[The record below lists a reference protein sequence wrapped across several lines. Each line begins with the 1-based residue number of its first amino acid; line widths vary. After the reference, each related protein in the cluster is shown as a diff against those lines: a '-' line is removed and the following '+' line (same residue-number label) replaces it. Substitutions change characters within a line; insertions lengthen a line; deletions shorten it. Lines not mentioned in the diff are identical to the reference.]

1 MIKGRCL
8 CEDVVFEIDPE
19 GIVLFNNCYCKKCQ
33 RNSGVGFVS
42 QLQVVRSHFRWLS
55 GEGNMQLF
63 ESSPGVHRA
72 FCGKCGSRIP
82 MTEVPGKFI
91 PVPVGLLDEDPG
103 VDPEV
108 NMHLEAKAG
117 WALVDEGID
126 CLEDQGSPEFWESFM
141 KRKQS
146 DA

>member
-1 MIKGRCL
+1 
-8 CEDVVFEIDPE
+8 
-19 GIVLFNNCYCKKCQ
+19 
-33 RNSGVGFVS
+33 
-42 QLQVVRSHFRWLS
+42 
-55 GEGNMQLF
+55 
-63 ESSPGVHRA
+63 
-72 FCGKCGSRIP
+72 